1 MNELEIA
8 KVSTEAGLNSYLQLN
23 NTQFFS
29 KNDTF
34 YWGLNALSEG
44 QNI

>member
-1 MNELEIA
+1 MNEFGIA
-8 KVSTEAGLNSYLQLN
+8 RVSTEAMAEHLQLN

-34 YWGLNALSEG
+34 YWGLDALSEG